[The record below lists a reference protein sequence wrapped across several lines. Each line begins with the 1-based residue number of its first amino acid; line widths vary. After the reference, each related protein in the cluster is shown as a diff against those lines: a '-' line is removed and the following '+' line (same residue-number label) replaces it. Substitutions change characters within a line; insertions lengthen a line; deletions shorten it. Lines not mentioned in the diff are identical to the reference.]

1 MNPKPFWLHC
11 NLCYNREAAKYKM
24 TNCGIIICSSEKCLG
39 AVTSRTCKDCQGPCK
54 RVVDLDSAPEE
65 VHQLFQPV
73 TEQVTSLERAMAFQ
87 QYQSTELLQSHRKHL
102 KGQKQAVDKLGA
114 EREKIKE
121 LKEQKELDLEQMAS
135 REDYLEKKKEK
146 LLAQK
151 KQEEDR
157 LRRELQVQ
165 EEQLQR
171 KRHRQPSP
179 PPSLSSAYFEQGFGY
194 FQPQHGEG
202 GAAAATTAADFFS
215 LSDISRIEPRRARA
229 TNDQTPGLWKS
240 PPATH
245 STPKRE
251 GFGKTAESGS
261 SVFRD
266 LEDLGRRKSS
276 DLSEVTAAPKYSF
289 SSKFFS
295 RMSR

>member
-1 MNPKPFWLHC
+1 
-11 NLCYNREAAKYKM
+11 
-24 TNCGIIICSSEKCLG
+24 
-39 AVTSRTCKDCQGPCK
+39 
-54 RVVDLDSAPEE
+54 
-65 VHQLFQPV
+65 
-73 TEQVTSLERAMAFQ
+73 MAFQ

-171 KRHRQPSP
+171 KRRRQPSP
-179 PPSLSSAYFEQGFGY
+179 PPSLSSAYHEQGFGY

-229 TNDQTPGLWKS
+229 TNDQTPGRSRLNGQNHYLNVFVLIVRPLEES
-240 PPATH
+240 SGH
-245 STPKRE
+245 SQHPQAGRLRQDLRE
-251 GFGKTAESGS
+251 WLLGLQGPGGS
-261 SVFRD
+261 RQ
-266 LEDLGRRKSS
+266 EEILGP
-276 DLSEVTAAPKYSF
+276 V
-289 SSKFFS
+289 
-295 RMSR
+295 